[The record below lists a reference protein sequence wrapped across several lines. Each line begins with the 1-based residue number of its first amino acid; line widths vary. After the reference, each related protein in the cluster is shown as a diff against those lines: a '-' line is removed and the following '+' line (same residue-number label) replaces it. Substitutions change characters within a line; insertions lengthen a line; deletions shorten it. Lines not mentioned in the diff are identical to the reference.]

1 MSDRNKFDE
10 FFKSS
15 FEDYEPTVP
24 GRIWDNIAAERKRRP
39 AAAWWTLPQNILLL
53 SALFTLLAAGGWWLL
68 AAHHAPTAF
77 AGKSNNDKPGTT
89 SETIPARSTKNYSL
103 DKPGAADETVNPS
116 YKAAQT
122 TAAPDNDPASSGAS
136 DGDGNRGDIG
146 DRTGGNIARV
156 QSEDQAANA
165 GKYNRTH
172 LGKGKL
178 TYRSTRGNVEAEAT
192 NETGADDLAEAVA
205 EPGTE
210 AGIVQLLP
218 VERDVME
225 LLRAKNFDKNKIV
238 LKAVPGPEC
247 PELDAAGNKSY
258 VELYAGPDYAIKK
271 YSDTGVSLINKRKE
285 SLSFRSAFSA
295 GFRYTRVFENGMS
308 VRGGLN
314 FSQVNEKFS
323 YLQANVV
330 QVVYVINTNGD
341 TTDTYYVRSSRYKTS
356 SNRYRTIDIPL
367 TVGYEMGNGKFHANI
382 NTGVVINVYSWQD
395 GETLDNNFM
404 PVSITTGKE
413 NNPYQYKTNVG
424 LGFIGAASLYY
435 KLNSRLHL
443 MAEPYFRYNFSAM
456 NKEAIT
462 LQEKFTTIGLRLGI
476 RVDLR

>member
-15 FEDYEPTVP
+15 FNDYQPAVP
-24 GRIWDNIAAERKRRP
+24 GHIWDNIAAEKKRRP
-39 AAAWWTLPQNILLL
+39 AAAWWTLPKNILLL
-53 SALFTLLAAGGWWLL
+53 AALFTLLAAGGWGLFS
-68 AAHHAPTAF
+68 AQDTTTAI
-77 AGKSNNDKPGTT
+77 AENNSSNKPADTP
-89 SETIPARSTKNYSL
+89 ETIPAGVTNNSSVN
-103 DKPGAADETVNPS
+103 KPGVANETVTQPDKTS
-116 YKAAQT
+116 LT
-122 TAAPDNDPASSGAS
+122 TVNADNDPASSGAS
-136 DGDGNRGDIG
+136 AG
-146 DRTGGNIARV
+146 GGNKVNIVDRAGSNSAGIRNT
-156 QSEDQAANA
+156 DQAAVG
-165 GKYNRTH
+165 GKYKGTH
-172 LGKGKL
+172 VKKGRFV
-178 TYRSTRGNVEAEAT
+178 YRSTPGNAEADAP
-192 NETGADDLAEAVA
+192 NETGADPVTDAVA

-210 AGIVQLLP
+210 PGIIQLLP
-218 VERDVME
+218 IGRDPME
-225 LLRAKNFDKNKIV
+225 LLPAKNFDKNKIV
-238 LKAVPGPEC
+238 FKAVPGPEC

-330 QVVYVINTNGD
+330 QIIYVINTNGD
-341 TTDTYYVRSSRYKTS
+341 TTDTYYVRNSRYKTS

-424 LGFIGAASLYY
+424 LGFIGAASFYY

-462 LQEKFTTIGLRLGI
+462 LQEKFTTIGLRLGV